1 VQQYLTNKLLL
12 NNWTTTTSENKS
24 LNKLKTVTNAPS
36 NKKIDVQRKF
46 YSTTKKR
53 KRKVR
58 YAKPTQDE
66 KKQLFVVSHINAS
79 PGNAIQPSKS
89 DATRTGEVL
98 INIYNL
104 ISKKDVIQVYH
115 FIKIFSLL
123 NCFSQT
129 NKKADYT
136 NM

>member
-1 VQQYLTNKLLL
+1 MFKENSTLLQKNESERYDML
-12 NNWTTTTSENKS
+12 NRHKM
-24 LNKLKTVTNAPS
+24 K
-36 NKKIDVQRKF
+36 
-46 YSTTKKR
+46 
-53 KRKVR
+53 
-58 YAKPTQDE
+58 

-104 ISKKDVIQVYH
+104 ISKKYVIQVYH

-129 NKKADYT
+129 NKKADYS